1 MKSWYRKLS
10 VLLVV
15 VTVLTLGAGVV
26 SAQEPPRGGQ
36 LVGARALVAALAD
49 LTGLSV
55 RELLADLSPGATLAD
70 VATAHDVD
78 PAAVVEQAAAT
89 ITERINQA
97 VENGR
102 LTQERADEIL
112 ATLESDLADLMN
124 QPLPAVTPPRP
135 GIADRV
141 RQGGQQALIG
151 AAAEPTGLE
160 PAEIIQQMRQ
170 EGLTLAQVVEANGAD
185 PDEVVG
191 AAVAEASERI
201 NQAVE
206 DGHLSQEQADRLL
219 AGLETAFTNAM
230 THPLPTRPE
239 AGKPRPVMEAIQI
252 VLQTVSELTGL
263 EQQEIMEQVRE
274 GSSLAAILEANG
286 VDVETAVDSIMT
298 EATERLNQQMEQQLN
313 NLEQRVRDALNRV
326 PPLPS
331 APAN

>member
-15 VTVLTLGAGVV
+15 VTVLTVGAGVA

-36 LVGARALVAALAD
+36 WVGARALVAALAD
-49 LTGLSV
+49 LTGLSA

-70 VATAHDVD
+70 VAAAHDVD

-89 ITERINQA
+89 ITEQVNRA

-102 LTQERADEIL
+102 LSQERADEIL
-112 ATLESDLADLMN
+112 ATLESDLTNLMN
-124 QPLPAVTPPRP
+124 QPLPEVTPPRP
-135 GIADRV
+135 GIVDRV
-141 RQGGQQALIG
+141 REGGVQSLIG
-151 AAAEPTGLE
+151 AAAELTGLE
-160 PAEIIQQMRQ
+160 PAEILQQMRQ
-170 EGLTLAQVVEANGAD
+170 ENLTLAQVVEANGVD
-185 PDEVVG
+185 PQEVVE
-191 AAVAEASERI
+191 AAVADATGRI

-206 DGHLSQEQADRLL
+206 NGRLSQEQADRLL

-230 THPLPTRPE
+230 THPLPPRPE
-239 AGKPRPVMEAIQI
+239 AGRPRPVMEAIQI

-263 EQQEIMEQVRE
+263 EQQEIMEQVRQ

-286 VDVETAVDSIMT
+286 VDVETAVDSIMAQ
-298 EATERLNQQMEQQLN
+298 ATERINQQMEEQLN

-326 PPLPS
+326 PPLPPT
-331 APAN
+331 PAN